1 MNEIKHTAV
10 ALKMVTEGP
19 GWHGPSVQET
29 LKDVTAAEALMR
41 PPTGGACIWEIALHM
56 RTWEREALKGLD
68 GGTIRL
74 ALDREE
80 DWPPIEDRSEGA
92 WDVLKSELAQSHREL
107 RERIKG
113 MQPSGFDDTVAGRD
127 YPLYAMIHGIIAH
140 EAYHGGQIGL
150 IKSWV
155 RRSRRS

>member
-19 GWHGPSVQET
+19 GWHGPAVQQL
-29 LKDVTAAEALMR
+29 LKDVTAAEALT
-41 PPTGGACIWEIALHM
+41 PPATGGACIWQIVLHM
-56 RTWEREALKGLD
+56 QTWEREALKGME
-68 GGTIRL
+68 GGHVRL
-74 ALDREE
+74 ELTREE

-92 WDVLKSELAQSHREL
+92 WDVLKADLAHAHREL

-113 MQPSGFDDTVAGRD
+113 MEPRQLDLTVTERD
-127 YPLYAMIHGIIAH
+127 YPLYALIHGIIAH

-150 IKSWV
+150 IKSSL
-155 RRSRRS
+155 RRGR